1 MSSKRNINNIVDNTV
16 WITGSAR
23 SGTSIL
29 GKILSTLKGAEYA
42 FEPEYL
48 FYILPQIH
56 KLNKKNWISGYR
68 TYLIEELF
76 FNMCLGRRAN
86 FKKNEDSFI
95 GNSLSPKNI
104 KKKLKIN
111 ISRSD
116 FETYLDK
123 NKKKLLI
130 KIPDVSRH
138 LVLLAKYY
146 PKNKFIIISRN
157 NNSIANSLLKKGW
170 FKDKNNLPWIYN
182 SPDILGKNIYKK
194 WLRLD
199 EKERI
204 KLYIKQMDNNFIK
217 IKNKYVVKYENLTKN
232 PNREINKICNFLKL
246 RKTNKTIDIIK
257 TVRKES
263 SKIT

>member
-1 MSSKRNINNIVDNTV
+1 MSNKRNINNIVDNTV

-29 GKILSTLKGAEYA
+29 GKILSTLKGVEYA

-56 KLNKKNWISGYR
+56 
-68 TYLIEELF
+68 
-76 FNMCLGRRAN
+76 MCLGRRAN

-170 FKDKNNLPWIYN
+170 FKDRNNLPWIYN

-194 WLRLD
+194 WLQLD

-217 IKNKYVVKYENLTKN
+217 IKNKYIVKYENLTKN

-263 SKIT
+263 FKIT